1 MCGRLVDSALDAW
14 GKKLR
19 KLRSLELFGPFLV
32 RVEAWHRF
40 FKNAG
45 PRLQSFKI
53 RTPRFDLECVEKMV
67 KCCPNITQLGLAQ
80 IGKLDDKM
88 HRPLGAYTSLTYL
101 DISDPGVSGPGIM
114 AESLKDES
122 VITLLSKVGANLRT
136 PNISGNTALT
146 DAVMTNCIAP
156 HRPALI
162 SLSCSGCDQINGRAF
177 AHLWNGTTPE
187 DDEEDHKGGGGS
199 PSSASGKRTSGHK
212 APFDTARLRRIN
224 LSRALLV
231 DDGAIIALMQHS
243 VNALVDINLNFGR
256 SHDWTGAQCHGSER
270 SWGAGAGH
278 DNSETI
284 LANQTPAT
292 GAQQASAPVVTAMD
306 PETALVAGIAPKK
319 FMQVGEED
327 EVWGS
332 GSKPYLM
339 TRLDLLEAKHT
350 SQNLQAP
357 EKYETAR
364 ISLTGGAPASPAESS
379 TKRKAP
385 SSSASSS
392 SPTKKSKETLDGVRA
407 WWNGHVLRSRRGDI
421 FEAPTYFE
429 EMLPIDMQ
437 LDGELW
443 IARDCFDRT
452 SGIVRSAAPTKT
464 SEWKNVA
471 FMAFDIIGD
480 NDPVEQRW
488 TKLKKKFGPPLSP
501 SDALV
506 KGVGATI
513 VVLKQ
518 ERCESKAHLEEELTK
533 VEVIGGEGIMLRKP
547 NSKYEY
553 KRSNNLL
560 KVKTVYDAEAVVIA
574 HDAGEGKNFGRM
586 GALRCRMES
595 GAVFNVDTGFKP
607 RDRENP
613 PEIGAVVNYKFHGLT
628 MEGTPRFPVYVGVAA
643 DKTEAKDADVRST
656 ALRADKKAGSSRDL

>member
-162 SLSCSGCDQINGRAF
+162 SLSS
-177 AHLWNGTTPE
+177 
-187 DDEEDHKGGGGS
+187 
-199 PSSASGKRTSGHK
+199 
-212 APFDTARLRRIN
+212 
-224 LSRALLV
+224 
-231 DDGAIIALMQHS
+231 
-243 VNALVDINLNFGR
+243 
-256 SHDWTGAQCHGSER
+256 
-270 SWGAGAGH
+270 
-278 DNSETI
+278 
-284 LANQTPAT
+284 NQTPAT

>member
-162 SLSCSGCDQINGRAF
+162 SLSS
-177 AHLWNGTTPE
+177 
-187 DDEEDHKGGGGS
+187 
-199 PSSASGKRTSGHK
+199 
-212 APFDTARLRRIN
+212 
-224 LSRALLV
+224 
-231 DDGAIIALMQHS
+231 
-243 VNALVDINLNFGR
+243 
-256 SHDWTGAQCHGSER
+256 
-270 SWGAGAGH
+270 
-278 DNSETI
+278 
-284 LANQTPAT
+284 NQTPAT

-327 EVWGS
+327 EAWTY
-332 GSKPYLM
+332 SKQSIPRRTCKHLKA
-339 TRLDLLEAKHT
+339 LLGE
-350 SQNLQAP
+350 
-357 EKYETAR
+357 EYETAR

-392 SPTKKSKETLDGVRA
+392 SPTKKSKETELVMLAHNFSFHGKVDPTGWWMSEKLDGVRA